1 MEAMVYFT
9 LAQDQDKNVY
19 FDFTVSNDLQAFN
32 LLIGDLVGMNVTFKV
47 LTAMKKIEVN
57 HAQR

>member
-19 FDFTVSNDLQAFN
+19 FDFTVPNDLRAFN
-32 LLIGDLVGMNVTFKV
+32 LLIGDLVGMSVTFKV
-47 LTAMKKIEVN
+47 LTAIKK
-57 HAQR
+57 

>member
-1 MEAMVYFT
+1 MECMVYFT

-32 LLIGDLVGMNVTFKV
+32 LLISDLVGMNVTFKV
-47 LTAMKKIEVN
+47 LTAKKK
-57 HAQR
+57 